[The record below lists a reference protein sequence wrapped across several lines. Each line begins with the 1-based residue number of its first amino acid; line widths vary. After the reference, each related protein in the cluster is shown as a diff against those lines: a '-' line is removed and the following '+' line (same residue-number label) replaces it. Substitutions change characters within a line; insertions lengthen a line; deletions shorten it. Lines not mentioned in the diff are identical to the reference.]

1 MPLTPQPPADLV
13 VHGGV
18 VLTADPD
25 RPLVKDG
32 MLVVRDGRIA
42 AIADGADPETI
53 GRAKRAIDLS
63 GKVATP
69 GFVNVHTHT
78 ILTMVRGVAEDMGFA
93 PAYTPGVPHGH
104 EVSPDEAVALAR
116 LGALEAMLFGST
128 LINDTYVHAD
138 LTLPAMAEL
147 GLRVYACGRI
157 HDVDF
162 SRVHVQEWTHRRE
175 IGARTLD
182 EALRLFETWH
192 GAENGRLGVQL
203 AAHAP
208 DTCSRALLKDV
219 RRARDASGM
228 RVNTHL
234 AQSKVEVARIKE
246 RDGMTPAELLDD
258 VGLLDER
265 LLAAH
270 CIHMSDHDIARA
282 GRAGITVAHIPKG
295 NATGGTIAPTSKLR
309 RAGAHIALGTDNMHA
324 DMVEVMRWALNIGRI
339 QEGLVDDL
347 WQPRDVL
354 AMATMGGARAM
365 GLENEIGSISVG
377 KKADLVVFDFQ
388 RPHLVPQIESLG
400 NLVHTAQGR
409 DVETVVV
416 DGRIVV
422 EDSRPTLVDAA
433 EIIAA
438 GTKAAEALWARARAT
453 A

>member
-1 MPLTPQPPADLV
+1 MLV
-13 VHGGV
+13 AAAVLEAREKPVHVKLEASWSPGP
-18 VLTADPD
+18 LTADPD

-32 MLVVRDGRIA
+32 MLVIRDGRIA

-128 LINDTYVHAD
+128 LIDDTYVHAD

-147 GLRVYACGRI
+147 GLRVYTCGRI

-162 SRVHVQEWTHRRE
+162 SRVHAQEWTHRRE
-175 IGARTLD
+175 IGERTLD

-192 GAENGRLGVQL
+192 GTENGRLGVQL

-208 DTCSRALLKDV
+208 DTCSRALLEDV

-270 CIHMSDHDIARA
+270 CIHMSEHDIARA

-295 NATGGTIAPTSKLR
+295 NATCPRPPRKARAPAPPAPRWQRAGAR
-309 RAGAHIALGTDNMHA
+309 RAGSRTPAQQQLIDLGLGILA
-324 DMVEVMRWALNIGRI
+324 QLLMRI
-339 QEGLVDDL
+339 
-347 WQPRDVL
+347 
-354 AMATMGGARAM
+354 GAR
-365 GLENEIGSISVG
+365 GLRLVAGPGRQIDHCFLARSSLQELKPSASGSATS
-377 KKADLVVFDFQ
+377 
-388 RPHLVPQIESLG
+388 
-400 NLVHTAQGR
+400 
-409 DVETVVV
+409 
-416 DGRIVV
+416 
-422 EDSRPTLVDAA
+422 AA
-433 EIIAA
+433 S
-438 GTKAAEALWARARAT
+438 
-453 A
+453 